1 MLQEY
6 IDKFA
11 IPGKLSFAENEFGL
25 IYATITTD
33 PCNAKIFLQGAH
45 LVEWCPSGSE
55 PVFFLSDKSLF
66 EPGKVIRGGVPII
79 FPWFGSRTANQY
91 STRTDGPSH
100 GFARTSTWQISEA
113 TVSDGKVNMT
123 LTLEPNEASRALGFD
138 NFVLKYKIVF
148 GKNLALRLTVENTS
162 SEPFIFEE
170 ALHSYFSV
178 GDARQIS
185 IYGLVNTDY
194 LDKTDEFKHKT
205 QTENILA
212 LTGETDRP
220 YINTKS
226 TVYIQDPLKK
236 RRLVI
241 SKENSATTV
250 VWNPWIELSAKLA
263 DLGDDV
269 WQQMVC
275 VETANAL
282 VNAIELPPGKSH
294 TMSAQIASNKT
305 A

>member
-6 IDKFA
+6 NDKFT
-11 IPGKLSFAENEFGL
+11 IPGKLSFGENEHGL
-25 IYATITTD
+25 LFATVTTD
-33 PCNAKIFLQGAH
+33 PCNAKIFFQGAH
-45 LVEWCPSGSE
+45 LAEWCPAGSE
-55 PVFFLSDKSLF
+55 PVLFLSEKSLF
-66 EPGKVIRGGVPII
+66 EPGKAIRGGVPII
-79 FPWFGSRTANQY
+79 FPWFGARTANLH
-91 STRTDGPSH
+91 SSRTDGPSH
-100 GFARTSTWQISEA
+100 GFARTSIWQLSEA

-123 LTLEPNEASRALGFD
+123 LTLEPNEASRELGFD
-138 NFVLKYKIVF
+138 NFRLSYKIVF
-148 GKNLALRLTVENTS
+148 GKNLALRLTVQNTS
-162 SEPFIFEE
+162 SAPFIFEE
-170 ALHSYFSV
+170 ALHSYFAV
-178 GDARQIS
+178 GDAKQIS

-194 LDKTDEFKHKT
+194 LDKTDESKRKT

-226 TVYIQDPLKK
+226 TVYVQDPLKK

-250 VWNPWIELSAKLA
+250 IWNPWTELSAKMA
-263 DLGDDV
+263 DMNDDA

-282 VNAIELPPGKSH
+282 DNAIELAPGDSH
-294 TMSAQIASNKT
+294 TMSVQIASNKT